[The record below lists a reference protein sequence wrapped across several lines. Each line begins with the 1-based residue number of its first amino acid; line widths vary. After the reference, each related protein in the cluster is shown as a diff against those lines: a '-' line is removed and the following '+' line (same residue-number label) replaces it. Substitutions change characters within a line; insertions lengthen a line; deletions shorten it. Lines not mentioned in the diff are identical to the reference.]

1 VAVVA
6 AVAGPGVFAVPGP
19 GVPSVVVGHTMPVQ
33 QADKSIRSL
42 HNYASSRKE
51 KILPAILIVT
61 ELYYNTYH

>member
-1 VAVVA
+1 MAVVA

-42 HNYASSRKE
+42 TMLHLVKKKFYQ
-51 KILPAILIVT
+51 
-61 ELYYNTYH
+61 LY